1 MLEYRRTKP
10 TGGAM
15 SELEREETVFV
26 RLDVPAEIT
35 ESDEAS
41 VFASYIPVANDETES
56 LLYDP
61 LAFLQA
67 NASGVPVGSA
77 EDGWSISVTRLNTQ
91 FPLPRPPHPQGPH
104 HHVCLWLVMSK
115 VKTVH
120 LVTFRA
126 EPPAGQ
132 DV

>member
-1 MLEYRRTKP
+1 
-10 TGGAM
+10 M

-26 RLDVPAEIT
+26 RLDAPAEIT
-35 ESDEAS
+35 ESDDAS

-67 NASGVPVGSA
+67 NAGGVPVGGA

-104 HHVCLWLVMSK
+104 HHVCLWLVLSK

-126 EPPAGQ
+126 EPPAKQ
-132 DV
+132 NV